1 MVKLSV
7 KVLVQPGIMVD
18 VQEMLGLIIIITT
31 TVIEIIIFQHVILLA

>member
-31 TVIEIIIFQHVILLA
+31 IVIEIIIFQHVILLA